1 VTLTEILVGIAG
13 HGLNPSL
20 RPLLEQPLDGESWQA
35 FVTKLDQLMLS
46 TFALA
51 ACEQGTLAVTE
62 AQLEELR
69 ACAAEATERC
79 KGAAESLEEIV
90 TTLDRHG
97 LDACVLHG
105 AATSALDYPETH
117 LRLYESR

>member
-20 RPLLEQPLDGESWQA
+20 RPLLEQPLDADSWQA

-51 ACEQGTLAVTE
+51 ACEQGTVAVTE
-62 AQLEELR
+62 SQLEELR
-69 ACAAEATERC
+69 TRAAQATERC
-79 KGAAESLEEIV
+79 RTAASSLEEVV
-90 TTLDRHG
+90 TTLDHTPASSTVRPPRRSTTPRPISG
-97 LDACVLHG
+97 CM
-105 AATSALDYPETH
+105 
-117 LRLYESR
+117 SRFMYS